1 LAKSKTSFFCQ
12 SCGYESAKWL
22 GKCPSCGSWNT
33 FVEEVLI
40 KEESSKNEWRQES
53 TRPKVLK
60 AKALHEIETANEVRL
75 SARDEELNR
84 VLGGGIVPGSL
95 VLIGGEP
102 GIGTSTLVL
111 QIGLQ

>member
-1 LAKSKTSFFCQ
+1 MSKIKTSFFCQ

-33 FVEEVLI
+33 FVEEVI
-40 KEESSKNEWRQES
+40 VKEEASKTEWRQES
-53 TRPKVLK
+53 PRNKIIKPKTLS
-60 AKALHEIETANEVRL
+60 EIEAAPEYRM
-75 SARDEELNR
+75 SSYDEELNR

-102 GIGTSTLVL
+102 G
-111 QIGLQ
+111 